1 LTTAVAAPR
10 GGIGIQAP
18 AIRAV
23 GFVSGWGR
31 GLSAV
36 PADARVAAA
45 GRDVIPLGRPTVEGE
60 RFRRATRECLWALA
74 AVEIMLEDG
83 AVDRAAIAGDRT
95 ALLFVTAAVYGAS
108 NRAFIERSGGG
119 THFAYTAPAVVS
131 AEAAIEYGLHG
142 PATLFIGGPPATLRA
157 IWYAATLL
165 AGGTCDRALVLA
177 VETFAECADLY
188 ARARRRSAPPLVEA
202 AGCAWLER
210 GEGRLALRS
219 TRAPRGAVAGIEG
232 RLGETFACGPLAELG
247 MWRQD
252 GGAGD
257 LRLRGHWRGEVA
269 DLSITKGGA

>member
-1 LTTAVAAPR
+1 LTTALATGQSGTGVL
-10 GGIGIQAP
+10 AP

-23 GFVSGWGR
+23 GFVSGWGK
-31 GLSAV
+31 GLGAI
-36 PADARVAAA
+36 PIDARAAA
-45 GRDVIPLGRPTVEGE
+45 GGREVVPLGRPAVEGE

-74 AVEIMLEDG
+74 AIELMLEDS
-83 AVDRAAIAGDRT
+83 AVDRATLAGERT

-108 NRAFIERSGGG
+108 NRAFIEGSGGG

-131 AEAAIEYGLHG
+131 AEAAIEFGLQG
-142 PATLFIGGPPATLRA
+142 PAALFIGGPPATLRA

-202 AGCAWLER
+202 AACAWLEP
-210 GEGRLALRS
+210 GEGRLELRS
-219 TRAPRGAVAGIEG
+219 GPAPRGAHAGIAR

-247 MWRQD
+247 VWRQD
-252 GGAGD
+252 GGVGD
-257 LRLRGHWRGEVA
+257 LRLHGRWRGEAA

>member
-1 LTTAVAAPR
+1 MTTAVAPGRIER
-10 GGIGIQAP
+10 GIPAP

-31 GLSAV
+31 GLDAI
-36 PADARVAAA
+36 PADARAAA
-45 GRDVIPLGRPTVEGE
+45 EGRTVVPLGRPVMEGE

-74 AVEIMLEDG
+74 AVEVMLEDEE
-83 AVDRAAIAGDRT
+83 VDRAVLAGDRT

-108 NRAFIERSGGG
+108 NRAFIEGSGGG

-131 AEAAIEYGLHG
+131 AEAAIEFGLHG
-142 PATLFIGGPPATLRA
+142 PAALFIGGPPATLRA

-165 AGGTCDRALVLA
+165 GSGTCDRALVLA

-202 AGCAWLER
+202 AGCAWLEP
-210 GEGRLALRS
+210 GEGRLDLRVRRS
-219 TRAPRGAVAGIEG
+219 SRDAGGDLER
-232 RLGETFACGPLAELG
+232 RLGETFACGPLAELAV
-247 MWRQD
+247 WRRA
-252 GGAGD
+252 GGVGD
-257 LRLRGHWRGEVA
+257 LRLHGRWRGEAA